1 MAFGR
6 VQFCCNCFGKL
17 SEGCRISGA
26 TDSPCKGMDTFV
38 THGTKVHLLNKAA
51 CMTETKSYIGRTG
64 ENVSLGVVLF
74 MPLWLYCSIHLQSRY
89 AIFLSVSGQ
98 GSTLSN
104 VSSAPARVILP
115 NSSGFLVTSIGFVL
129 VFTLEH
135 GKQAILLVIIGCLEN
150 FQ

>member
-98 GSTLSN
+98 GPHCLTSALLLHVLFCQIVLAFLS
-104 VSSAPARVILP
+104 P
-115 NSSGFLVTSIGFVL
+115 VL
-129 VFTLEH
+129 VSFSFSPWSTGSRPSSL
-135 GKQAILLVIIGCLEN
+135 
-150 FQ
+150 